1 MAYEG
6 LDTSQFQRFTSFP
19 AVKAAG
25 KNFIIPRAGY
35 GSNTIDSG
43 FFNTVKGALTAGI
56 RIPGVYWF
64 NYFLSTAAARTE
76 AQAAVNAVK
85 AAGLPTST
93 IIFSDSEYDTARY
106 CKQNGVAFTK
116 SFNTACVV
124 AFCEEVERLGYQ
136 AGVYYNQ
143 DFHNNYLNMGQ
154 ISKYHSWLAWYHPT
168 PIYSCEFH
176 QYTSSG
182 SCAGIISRG
191 LDMDRQYSDQQATAA
206 PTARNYLQKGDTG
219 DDVKTLQTMLTK
231 CGYECGGVDGI
242 FGSKTEAA
250 VREWQKWHQ
259 CTVDGLYGP
268 QTKGTLE
275 AAYAAATSA
284 PTYTVGKNY
293 KVLIDD
299 VYVRTGAGT
308 QYSLVGHG
316 GLTQDGKMHDRDND
330 GALDNGTTVT
340 CQAVQTVGKDIW
352 IKAPS
357 GWMAAWYNGQKFIG

>member
-6 LDTSQFQRFTSFP
+6 LDTSQFQKFTSFP

-43 FFNTVKGALTAGI
+43 FFNTVKGALAAGI
-56 RIPGVYWF
+56 RVPGVYWF
-64 NYFLSTAAARTE
+64 NYFLSASAARTE

-106 CKQNGVAFTK
+106 CRQNGVAFTK
-116 SFNTACVV
+116 SFNTSCVV
-124 AFCEEVERLGYQ
+124 TFCKEVECLGYQ

-143 DFHNNYLNMGQ
+143 DYHNNYLDMDK
-154 ISKYHSWLAWYHPT
+154 ISAYHSWLAWYHDT
-168 PIYSCEFH
+168 PIYNCEFH

-191 LDMDRQYSDQQATAA
+191 LDMDRQYSEQQPTVA

-219 DDVKTLQTMLTK
+219 DAVKALQTILTK

-242 FGSKTEAA
+242 FGNKTEAA
-250 VREWQKWHQ
+250 VQNWQKWHQ
-259 CTVDGLYGP
+259 CVVDGLYGP

-275 AAYAAATSA
+275 AAYAALKAT
-284 PTYTVGKNY
+284 PVYKVGSEY
-293 KVLIDD
+293 RVLIDD
-299 VYVRTGAGT
+299 LYVRKGAGT
-308 QYSLVGHG
+308 QYGLVGHN
-316 GLTQDGKMHDRDND
+316 GLTYDGRNHDKDRD
-330 GALDNGTTVT
+330 GALDHGTVVT
-340 CQAVQTVGKDIW
+340 CHQVQRVGKDIW